1 MIIFAISVYFLEDVL
16 QIIRAYRAR
25 CLNQVLHFG
34 IAGPEDLLNSSDI
47 VLSQIVIYYICD
59 QLEFFVVERKL

>member
-16 QIIRAYRAR
+16 QVVRAYRAR

-34 IAGPEDLLNSSDI
+34 IVSPKDLLNSCDI
-47 VLSQIVIYYICD
+47 VLLQVVIYHIRD